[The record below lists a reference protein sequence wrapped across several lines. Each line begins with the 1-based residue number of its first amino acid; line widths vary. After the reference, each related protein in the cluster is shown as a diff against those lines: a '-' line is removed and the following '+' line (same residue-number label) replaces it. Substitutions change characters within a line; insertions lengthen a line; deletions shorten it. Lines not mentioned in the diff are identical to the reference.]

1 MRVGWTHSTLAR
13 LSLLTADRTLGAIDT
28 PIAPIFCIADPGS
41 SISSIAA
48 GGLIVAEVLG
58 PPGYRENAVSGRCPG
73 YHPPTVIQTRPAASS
88 RDPWPRISYRRLDA
102 FLPASRHIR

>member
-28 PIAPIFCIADPGS
+28 PIAPIFCIADPGFF
-41 SISSIAA
+41 IGRIAA

-58 PPGYRENAVSGRCPG
+58 RPGYRENAVVRGSVPD
-73 YHPPTVIQTRPAASS
+73 PAILKNSS
-88 RDPWPRISYRRLDA
+88 TSV
-102 FLPASRHIR
+102 SVTTSSV

>member
-28 PIAPIFCIADPGS
+28 PIAPIFCIADPGFF
-41 SISSIAA
+41 IGRIAA

-58 PPGYRENAVSGRCPG
+58 RPGYRENAVRSARFCTRPGHTQEFIDIRIGHDKQRLESYLRRHDLGPSGRCPG
-73 YHPPTVIQTRPAASS
+73 
-88 RDPWPRISYRRLDA
+88 
-102 FLPASRHIR
+102 